1 MDPQLSSTTH
11 FACCVQTWQLPS
23 NLLGATNRTLGKPGS
38 GSNVAMTERPAQL
51 KEFKGDSFVDVRTA
65 PAPPN
70 QQPGTNGV
78 YALTSRGML
87 LMLRATGK
95 TLDKNVDL
103 QVREHPTM
111 WCLPPAGV
119 QGDIHCTASSTPV
132 LGGCSSDGHTLGH
145 TPCPL
150 QPLSGSCLGRM

>member
-1 MDPQLSSTTH
+1 M
-11 FACCVQTWQLPS
+11 QTWQLPS
-23 NLLGATNRTLGKPGS
+23 NLLSATSRTQGKSGS
-38 GSNVAMTERPAQL
+38 GSSVAMTERPAQL

-95 TLDKNVDL
+95 TLDKTVDL
-103 QVREHPTM
+103 QVRQQPTI
-111 WCLPPAGV
+111 W
-119 QGDIHCTASSTPV
+119 
-132 LGGCSSDGHTLGH
+132 
-145 TPCPL
+145 
-150 QPLSGSCLGRM
+150 